1 MEDMKS
7 LLRGCTYPNLWRN
20 DQQEIARCATS
31 VEILSDFHTAVWKGL
46 HEWQNDF
53 EGHSLSSGLAQF
65 DAPYITSFLLVV
77 YSNSVFVNHVWD
89 ITTFTVYVTA
99 CDLEKT

>member
-31 VEILSDFHTAVWKGL
+31 VEILSDFHTAV
-46 HEWQNDF
+46 
-53 EGHSLSSGLAQF
+53 
-65 DAPYITSFLLVV
+65 
-77 YSNSVFVNHVWD
+77 
-89 ITTFTVYVTA
+89 
-99 CDLEKT
+99 